1 LEADV
6 LIMLGMLAVFYAIVI
21 AILYVTQQ
29 KTVPTFDEYAVGGRR
44 YGPWYVGMSYVN
56 SWWPGA
62 TFIAFLGL
70 ATGSGVFG
78 LYGLAYSTLGVAMMY
93 FMATRAWRWGK
104 KYDLRSQPDL
114 LGRRFDSP
122 VVKVVASLI
131 GIVSLFP
138 WVVLGMQALGTVFE
152 LASAGAWSVTTCLLI
167 GLAVIIVR
175 QYWTVRMGMR
185 GLIMTDAFQ
194 GTVAY
199 VFSAIV
205 CMVLLSGIA
214 GGPISFGALN
224 DVAHQYLVLPGD
236 GDHYGPLYIFALI
249 FTGVVGSLCWPTSFQ
264 RIYTASS
271 VRSVK
276 AGTLCTVLISGVFYT
291 LLMLVG
297 IAATAMP
304 AVVAAP
310 QAGWFTVMSEYGGT
324 WLLGLGITIVF
335 AASMGHIDGSVQV
348 CGLQIANDL
357 VNTEKR
363 PLSDKQLTLVAKTS
377 MMAFMALAGI
387 VAYATFNMS
396 RLQLLAQISYQG
408 VVQLAV
414 PLFLGIFW
422 RGGNKQGAVAG
433 MVSGFVVAM
442 VLTWIYP
449 DDIRALGSLTGGI
462 VGIVVNLAVYL
473 GAAVLVKTDD
483 VEKARVA
490 EMFEAAKITVRNA
503 APIPDDSLEQQLRVL
518 AEESRENVTGAA
530 APALR
535 TDALDG

>member
-1 LEADV
+1 V
-6 LIMLGMLAVFYAIVI
+6 LIMLAMLAVFYAIVV
-21 AILYVTQQ
+21 AILYVSQQ
-29 KTVPTFDEYAVGGRR
+29 KTAPTFDEYAVGGRSF
-44 YGPWYVGMSYVN
+44 GPWYVAMSYVN
-56 SWWPGA
+56 SWWPGS
-62 TFIAFLGL
+62 TFIAFFGL
-70 ATGSGVFG
+70 ATGAGVFG

-114 LGRRFDSP
+114 LGKRFGSSA
-122 VVKVVASLI
+122 VRVVASLI
-131 GIVSLFP
+131 GIISLFP

-152 LASAGAWSVTTCLLI
+152 LASDGAWSVTTCLLV
-167 GLAVIIVR
+167 GLAVIVVR

-199 VFSAIV
+199 VFSAIL
-205 CMVLLSGIA
+205 CLVLLSGVA
-214 GGPISFGALN
+214 GSPISFGDLN
-224 DVAHQYLVLPGD
+224 EVADKYLVLPGD
-236 GDHYGPLYIFALI
+236 GDAYGPLYIFALI
-249 FTGVVGSLCWPTSFQ
+249 FTGVIGSLCWPTSFQ

-276 AGTLCTVLISGVFYT
+276 SGTLCTVLISGVFYT

-297 IAATAMP
+297 IAATVMP
-304 AVVAAP
+304 DVVAAP
-310 QAGWFTVMSEYGGT
+310 QAGWFTIMSDYGGT

-363 PLSDKQLTLVAKTS
+363 PLSDKQLTYVAKTS
-377 MMAFMALAGI
+377 MAVFMVLAGV
-387 VAYATFNMS
+387 VAYLTFNLD

-433 MVSGFVVAM
+433 MASGFVVAM
-442 VLTWIYP
+442 ILTWIYP
-449 DDIRALGSLTGGI
+449 DDIRWLGSLTGGI
-462 VGIVVNLAVYL
+462 VGLVVNLAVFL
-473 GAAVLVKTDD
+473 GAAAFINADD
-483 VEKARVA
+483 SEKARVND
-490 EMFEAAKITVRNA
+490 MFEAAKTSVKG
-503 APIPDDSLEQQLRVL
+503 PTPMPDVSLEGQLHDL
-518 AEESRENVTGAA
+518 AKESREE
-530 APALR
+530 
-535 TDALDG
+535 ALDG

>member
-1 LEADV
+1 MW
-6 LIMLGMLAVFYAIVI
+6 IMLAMLAVFYAIVI

-29 KTVPTFDEYAVGGRR
+29 KTAPTFDEYAVGGRS
-44 YGPWYVGMSYVN
+44 YGPWYVAMSYVN
-56 SWWPGA
+56 SWWPGS
-62 TFIAFLGL
+62 TFIAFFGL
-70 ATGSGVFG
+70 ATGAGVFG
-78 LYGLAYSTLGVAMMY
+78 LYGLAYSSLGVAMMY

-114 LGRRFDSP
+114 LGKRFDSP
-122 VVKVVASLI
+122 AVRIIASVI

-152 LASAGAWSVTTCLLI
+152 LASDGAWSVTTCLI
-167 GLAVIIVR
+167 VGLAVILIR

-199 VFSAIV
+199 VFSAILCV
-205 CMVLLSGIA
+205 VLLSGIA
-214 GGPISFGALN
+214 GSPISIGDLN
-224 DVAHQYLVLPGD
+224 DVADKYLVLPGD
-236 GDHYGPLYIFALI
+236 GDKYGPLYIFALI

-276 AGTLCTVLISGVFYT
+276 SGTLCTVLISGVFYT

-297 IAATAMP
+297 IAATVMP
-304 AVVAAP
+304 DVGTNP
-310 QAGWFTVMSEYGGT
+310 QAGWFTIMSDYGGT

-357 VNTEKR
+357 VNTTKR
-363 PLSDKQLTLVAKTS
+363 PLSDKRLTQVAKTS
-377 MMAFMALAGI
+377 MLVFMIAAGV
-387 VAYATFNMS
+387 VAYATFNMT

-408 VVQLAV
+408 VIQLAV

-433 MVSGFVVAM
+433 MLSGFLVAM
-442 VLTWIYP
+442 VMTWIYP
-449 DDIRALGSLTGGI
+449 DDVRWLGSLTGGI
-462 VGIVVNLAVYL
+462 VGLVVNLAVFL
-473 GAAVLVKTDD
+473 AAAALIGTADAD
-483 VEKARVA
+483 KARVN
-490 EMFEAAKITVRNA
+490 EMFEAAKTKMRIA
-503 APIPDDSLEQQLRVL
+503 APTAPVSLEDQVHEL
-518 AEESRENVTGAA
+518 AEEAR
-530 APALR
+530 
-535 TDALDG
+535 

>member
-1 LEADV
+1 M
-6 LIMLGMLAVFYAIVI
+6 LIMLGMLAVFYAVVVG
-21 AILYVTQQ
+21 ILYVTQQ
-29 KTVPTFDEYAVGGRR
+29 KTAPTFDEYAVGGRS
-44 YGPWYVGMSYVN
+44 YGPWYVAMSYVN
-56 SWWPGA
+56 SWWPGS
-62 TFIAFLGL
+62 TFIAFFGL
-70 ATGSGVFG
+70 AAGAGVFG
-78 LYGLAYSTLGVAMMY
+78 LYGLAYSSLGVAMMY

-104 KYDLRSQPDL
+104 RYDLRSQPDL
-114 LGRRFDSP
+114 LGKRFNSP
-122 VVKVVASLI
+122 AVKVIASLI

-152 LASAGAWSVTTCLLI
+152 LASDGAWSVTTCLLI
-167 GLAVIIVR
+167 GLAVIVIR

-199 VFSAIV
+199 VFAAVV
-205 CMVLLSGIA
+205 CLILLSGAA
-214 GGPISFGALN
+214 GRPISFGALGE
-224 DVAHQYLVLPGD
+224 VSEKYLSLPGD
-236 GDHYGPLYIFALI
+236 GDAYGPLYIFALI

-276 AGTLCTVLISGVFYT
+276 SGTLCTVLISGVFYT

-304 AVVAAP
+304 DVVDAP
-310 QAGWFTVMSEYGGT
+310 QTGWFTIMSDYGGT
-324 WLLGLGITIVF
+324 WLLGLGVTIVF

-363 PLSDKQLTLVAKTS
+363 PLSDKQLTYVAKTS
-377 MMAFMALAGI
+377 MIAFMAAAGV
-387 VAYATFNMS
+387 VAYLTFNMT

-473 GAAVLVKTDD
+473 GAAVLLRTDD
-483 VEKARVA
+483 EEKARVA
-490 EMFEAAKITVRNA
+490 AMFDAARTTVRGAVPVTA
-503 APIPDDSLEQQLRVL
+503 AESLDEQIHDL
-518 AEESRENVTGAA
+518 AGESRARA
-530 APALR
+530 SA
-535 TDALDG
+535 TDGTP

>member
-1 LEADV
+1 MTTRWNPSPKTLEADV

-122 VVKVVASLI
+122 AVKVVASLI

-152 LASAGAWSVTTCLLI
+152 LASDGAWSVTTCLLI

-205 CMVLLSGIA
+205 CLVLLSGIA

-276 AGTLCTVLISGVFYT
+276 SGTLCTVLISGVFYT

-297 IAATAMP
+297 IAATVLP
-304 AVVAAP
+304 DVVAHP
-310 QAGWFTVMSEYGGT
+310 QAGWFTIMSDYGGT

-357 VNTEKR
+357 VNTKKR
-363 PLSDKQLTLVAKTS
+363 PLSDKQLMQVAKGS
-377 MMAFMALAGI
+377 MAGYMVLGGV
-387 VAYATFNMS
+387 VAYLTFNLT
-396 RLQLLAQISYQG
+396 RLQLLAQVSYQG
-408 VVQLAV
+408 IVQLAV

-422 RGGNKQGAVAG
+422 RGGNARGAVSG
-433 MVSGFVVAM
+433 MVSGFAVAM
-442 VLTWIYP
+442 VLTFIFP
-449 DDIRALGSLTGGI
+449 DDIAGLGSLTGGI
-462 VGIVVNLAVYL
+462 VGIAVNLVVFLAVS
-473 GAAVLVKTDD
+473 AATGTSAE
-483 VEKARVA
+483 EKARVDA
-490 EMFEAAKITVRNA
+490 MFEVAKNPVRMA
-503 APIPDDSLEQQLRVL
+503 TDPVPV
-518 AEESRENVTGAA
+518 AEPVGSAVPRGQ
-530 APALR
+530 
-535 TDALDG
+535 LDG

>member
-1 LEADV
+1 MYV
-6 LIMLGMLAVFYAIVI
+6 MLAMLAVFYAVVVG
-21 AILYVTQQ
+21 ILYVTQQ
-29 KTVPTFDEYAVGGRR
+29 KTAPSFDEYAVGGRS
-44 YGPWYVGMSYVN
+44 YGPWYVAMSYVN
-56 SWWPGA
+56 SWWPGS
-62 TFIAFLGL
+62 TFIAFFGL
-70 ATGSGVFG
+70 ATGAGVFG
-78 LYGLAYSTLGVAMMY
+78 LYGLAYSSLGVAMMY

-114 LGRRFDSP
+114 LGKRFDSSA
-122 VVKVVASLI
+122 VRVIASVI

-152 LASAGAWSVTTCLLI
+152 LASDGAWSVTTCLLI

-199 VFSAIV
+199 VFSAVV
-205 CMVLLSGIA
+205 CLILLSGAA
-214 GGPISFGALN
+214 GGPISFAALG
-224 DVAHQYLVLPGD
+224 DVADKYLTLPGD
-236 GDHYGPLYIFALI
+236 GDKYGPLYIFALI
-249 FTGVVGSLCWPTSFQ
+249 FTGVIGSLCWPTSFQ

-276 AGTLCTVLISGVFYT
+276 SGTLCTVLISGVFYT

-297 IAATAMP
+297 IAATGMVDVA
-304 AVVAAP
+304 AAP
-310 QAGWFTVMSEYGGT
+310 QSGWFTIMSDYGGT

-357 VNTEKR
+357 VNTAKR
-363 PLSDKQLTLVAKTS
+363 PLTDKQLTMVAKSS
-377 MMAFMALAGI
+377 MIGFMALAG
-387 VAYATFNMS
+387 VAAYLTFNMD

-408 VVQLAV
+408 IVQLAV

-422 RGGNKQGAVAG
+422 RGGNKQGAVGGMLAG
-433 MVSGFVVAM
+433 FIVAM

-449 DDIRALGSLTGGI
+449 DDIRVLGSLTGGI
-462 VGIVVNLAVYL
+462 VGIAVNLAVYL
-473 GAAVLVKTDD
+473 IAAVAIRPGAAD
-483 VEKARVA
+483 VERVA
-490 EMFEAAKITVRNA
+490 AMFDAARTTVR
-503 APIPDDSLEQQLRVL
+503 S
-518 AEESRENVTGAA
+518 AA
-530 APALR
+530 APAPAPTESMDDQLHDLAKDR
-535 TDALDG
+535 A

>member
-1 LEADV
+1 MW
-6 LIMLGMLAVFYAIVI
+6 IMLGMLAVFYAIVVS
-21 AILYVTQQ
+21 ILYVTQQ

-44 YGPWYVGMSYVN
+44 YGPWYVAMSYVN
-56 SWWPGA
+56 SWWPGS
-62 TFIAFLGL
+62 TFIAFFGL
-70 ATGSGVFG
+70 ATGAGVFG

-114 LGRRFDSP
+114 LGKRFNSP
-122 VVKVVASLI
+122 AVKVIASLI

-152 LASAGAWSVTTCLLI
+152 LASGGAWSVTTCLLI
-167 GLAVIIVR
+167 GLAVIVIR

-199 VFSAIV
+199 VFAAVI
-205 CMVLLSGIA
+205 CLILLSGAA
-214 GGPISFGALN
+214 GGPISFAALN
-224 DVAHQYLVLPGD
+224 DVADKYLRLPGD
-236 GDHYGPLYIFALI
+236 GDAYGPLYIFALI
-249 FTGVVGSLCWPTSFQ
+249 FTGVIGSLCWPTSFQ

-276 AGTLCTVLISGVFYT
+276 SGTLCTVLISGVFYT

-304 AVVAAP
+304 DVVDAP
-310 QAGWFTVMSEYGGT
+310 QAGWFTIMGDYGGT

-363 PLSDKQLTLVAKTS
+363 PLSDKQLTYVAKTS
-377 MMAFMALAGI
+377 MMAFMVLAGV
-387 VAYATFNMS
+387 VAYATFSMT

-422 RGGNKQGAVAG
+422 RGGNKQGAIAG

-442 VLTWIYP
+442 ILTWIFP

-462 VGIVVNLAVYL
+462 VGIAVNLVVYL
-473 GAAVLVKTDD
+473 AAALFISNDEA
-483 VEKARVA
+483 EKARVD
-490 EMFEAAKITVRNA
+490 EMFETAKTKVRGVPGGA
-503 APIPDDSLEQQLRVL
+503 DESLDDQLHDL
-518 AEESRENVTGAA
+518 AEGSKAE
-530 APALR
+530 
-535 TDALDG
+535 ALDG

>member
-1 LEADV
+1 MW
-6 LIMLGMLAVFYAIVI
+6 IMLGMLILFYAIVI
-21 AILYVTQQ
+21 AILYLTQQ
-29 KTVPTFDEYAVGGRR
+29 KTVPTFDEYAVGGRS
-44 YGPWYVGMSYVN
+44 YGPWYVAMSYVN

-70 ATGSGVFG
+70 ATGAGVFG

-104 KYDLRSQPDL
+104 KYNLRSQPDL
-114 LGRRFDSP
+114 LGKRFNSP
-122 VVKVVASLI
+122 AVKAVASII
-131 GIVSLFP
+131 GIASLFP

-152 LASAGAWSVTTCLLI
+152 LASDGAWSVTTCLII
-167 GLAVIIVR
+167 GLVVIVVR

-205 CMVLLSGIA
+205 CLVLLSGVA
-214 GGPISFGALN
+214 GGPISFATLG
-224 DVAHQYLVLPGD
+224 DVADKYLVLPGD
-236 GDHYGPLYIFALI
+236 GGDYGPLYIFALI

-276 AGTLCTVLISGVFYT
+276 SGTLCTVLISGTFYT

-297 IAATAMP
+297 IAATVMP
-304 AVVAAP
+304 DVVAAP
-310 QAGWFTVMSEYGGT
+310 QSGWFTVMSDYGGT

-363 PLSDKQLTLVAKTS
+363 PLTDKQLTYVAKMS
-377 MMAFMALAGI
+377 MIAFMALAGV
-387 VAYATFNMS
+387 VAYATFSMS

-433 MVSGFVVAM
+433 MLSGFVVAM

-462 VGIVVNLAVYL
+462 VGIAVNLAVYI
-473 GAAVLVKTDD
+473 GAALLIHTDD
-483 VEKARVA
+483 SDKARVA
-490 EMFEAAKITVRNA
+490 EMFEAAKTSVRGVGPVQSESLDEQLHELA
-503 APIPDDSLEQQLRVL
+503 AD
-518 AEESRENVTGAA
+518 SREK
-530 APALR
+530 
-535 TDALDG
+535 ALDA